1 MSNLKL
7 SHKLEA
13 ERVIW
18 AYLSKMSI
26 TDGNPK
32 FSDADFENEMM
43 ECWQEY
49 LKYASKRHSKIL
61 KEINSLNFVL

>member
-1 MSNLKL
+1 
-7 SHKLEA
+7 
-13 ERVIW
+13 
-18 AYLSKMSI
+18 MSI

-61 KEINSLNFVL
+61 KEINSLNNVL